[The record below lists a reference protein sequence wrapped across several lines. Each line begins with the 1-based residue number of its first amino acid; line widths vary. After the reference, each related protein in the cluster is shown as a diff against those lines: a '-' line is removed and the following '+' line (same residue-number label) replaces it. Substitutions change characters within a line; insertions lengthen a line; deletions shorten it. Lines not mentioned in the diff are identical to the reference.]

1 MNDQSL
7 GGEQGVRFSLSQ
19 ILINAFFFS
28 KKQATDGQE
37 YNKAI
42 GIYTNTIE
50 A

>member
-7 GGEQGVRFSLSQ
+7 GGEQGIRSSLSQ
-19 ILINAFFFS
+19 ILINASLFP
-28 KKQATDGQE
+28 KKQATGGQE